1 MACYRNYLVNPE
13 NTIGYPLASL
23 CFYDEEA
30 TWKFHQKFFLGSLE
44 EVTIHGFDGAHEE
57 DMDFLTLLFESSS
70 SIRKVTLHATAEPPG
85 CSHSLRRMMEED
97 DDEDDK
103 EVTTERKLM
112 NIPSTDGGRW
122 NFGETVHT
130 WTC

>member
-1 MACYRNYLVNPE
+1 
-13 NTIGYPLASL
+13 
-23 CFYDEEA
+23 
-30 TWKFHQKFFLGSLE
+30 
-44 EVTIHGFDGAHEE
+44 
-57 DMDFLTLLFESSS
+57 
-70 SIRKVTLHATAEPPG
+70 
-85 CSHSLRRMMEED
+85 MEED